1 MVLNPRLVTAAVVQ
15 DSDALQFASAALK
28 RSRTVVMA
36 AAMVGKPNWSRFFGC
51 TALAEDEDVALTAI
65 GIDWH
70 AVKYIS
76 PRHAWDKTVSKFRDD
91 HGPADHWSS

>member
-1 MVLNPRLVTAAVVQ
+1 MGSNPRLVTAAVVQ

-28 RSRTVVMA
+28 QSRTVVMA
-36 AAMVGKPNWSRFFGC
+36 AVGKPNWSRFFGC

-70 AVKYIS
+70 AAKYIS
-76 PRHAWDKTVSKFRDD
+76 PRHAWDKTVSKFSNG